1 MLVISENL
9 HIPGN
14 EIQWE
19 AVRATGPGGQNVNK
33 VATAVHLRFDIK
45 NATLPQ
51 DVKEKLL
58 ALKDKRITKDGVI
71 VIKARQ
77 YRLQERNREAAFER
91 LRGVILKALET
102 QKKRKPT
109 RPSQAAKVKRLDT
122 KTKHGRLKQLRGKVD
137 PAR

>member
-1 MLVISENL
+1 MLIISENL
-9 HIPGN
+9 CIPDN

-19 AVRATGPGGQNVNK
+19 AVRAAGPGGQNVNK
-33 VATAVHLRFDIK
+33 VATAVHLRFDIR

-58 ALKDKRITKDGVI
+58 NLKDKRITKDGVI

-77 YRLQERNREAAFER
+77 YRLQERNKEAAFER
-91 LRGVILKALET
+91 LQSLILKALAT

-109 RPSQAAKVKRLDT
+109 RPSQAAKTKRLNA

-137 PAR
+137 PAG